1 MLRATVVLLGAATLT
16 TLARHLLRDIHKSAD
31 ARSQPHRRKAVIF
44 GGADMNLGSKH
55 VTHQSLT
62 VIFGGA
68 TLDLRNAIIEDA
80 ATVDAFVMFGGIQI
94 LVPPAWR
101 VRLAGSAIFGGHD
114 NRTTD
119 NDVLP
124 AHAPELN
131 ITATTVFGGIEVTNH
146 PTRHAKH
153 SANTTHGSP
162 ARNAGF
168 LTSTR

>member
-1 MLRATVVLLGAATLT
+1 MKPAPRWMLRATLVLLGAATLT
-16 TLARHLLRDIHKSAD
+16 ALARHLLRDIHKSAD
-31 ARSQPHRRKAVIF
+31 TQGQPHRRKAVIF
-44 GGADMNLGSKH
+44 GGADMDLGSQH

-68 TLDLRNAIIEDA
+68 TLDLRNAIIDDA

-94 LVPPAWR
+94 LAPPGWH

-119 NDVLP
+119 NDAPP

-131 ITATTVFGGIEVTNH
+131 ITATAVFGGIEITNQ
-146 PTRHAKH
+146 PTRPRKRLEHDSRVT
-153 SANTTHGSP
+153 SA
-162 ARNAGF
+162 
-168 LTSTR
+168 